1 MQKLNR
7 YLRKGENVL
16 WESAPESF
24 PLFEGRMKLR
34 ILGEWIVTIL
44 FAVWLFYVERGQPGF
59 GTGVKTLVVLVAA
72 AIILSPV
79 VEYKSLQKQAYYL
92 TDQRA
97 ILFTGDKTF
106 YYMDYNKIDDCR
118 VLKDIAQ
125 GGCIA
130 MGGCIME
137 DVSRQ
142 LRWQACHPKI
152 DLQEANHN
160 GESLGMVFYLPAGLK
175 EMVQLMRENGVKVDL

>member
-7 YLRKGENVL
+7 YLRKGESVL

-24 PLFEGRMKLR
+24 PLLEGRMKLR
-34 ILGEWIVTIL
+34 ILGEWIVTVL
-44 FAVWLFYVERGQPGF
+44 FAVWLFYVERDQPGF
-59 GTGVKTLVVLVAA
+59 GSGVKVLVVLVAA

-79 VEYKSLQKQAYYL
+79 VEYKSLQKQMYFL

-106 YYMDYNKIDDCR
+106 YYMDYDKIDDCR
-118 VLKDIAQ
+118 VIDDIAQ

-130 MGGCIME
+130 MGGIIME
-137 DVSRQ
+137 DVRRQ

-152 DLQEANHN
+152 DLQEASQN
-160 GESLGMVFYLPAGLK
+160 GESLGMVFYLPIGMEK
-175 EMVQLMRENGVKVDL
+175 MVQLMRDSGVKVDL